1 MTLVYAPRCPRRPEE
16 TVGSPGAGVPY
27 IEHRPR
33 ICFGAGSTFHPVTGA
48 GWGKTFGEGEA
59 APYLKG
65 VFLFASIEIQLTT
78 GCFNYFPFPAKP
90 HLFPLPKGDRR
101 LPAFWRWGRK
111 ASPSSVFLALL

>member
-1 MTLVYAPRCPRRPEE
+1 MSDPLEVEF
-16 TVGSPGAGVPY
+16 PY

-33 ICFGAGSTFHPVTGA
+33 ICFGAGSTFHPVMGA

-65 VFLFASIEIQLTT
+65 IFLFVSIEIQLTK
-78 GCFNYFPFPAKP
+78 GCFNYFPFPTKP
-90 HLFPLPKGDRR
+90 HLFPLPKGDRL

-111 ASPSSVFLALL
+111 ASQSSVFLDLL